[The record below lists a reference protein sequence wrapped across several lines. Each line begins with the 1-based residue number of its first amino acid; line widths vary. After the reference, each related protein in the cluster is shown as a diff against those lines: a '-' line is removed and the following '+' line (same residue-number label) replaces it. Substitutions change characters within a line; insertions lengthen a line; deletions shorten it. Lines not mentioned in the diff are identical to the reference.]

1 MKKYFSISFPHYT
14 PALAV
19 GVLVLLLL
27 SSCFTGVES
36 TKKIELSKEDI
47 RQIKDT
53 PEDTFLNQII
63 PTPHTEWEIGK
74 KFFATDNRTALI
86 FNTNHITSDYEKL
99 GLGGKTLTFA
109 GTDFQTMLDGS
120 KSIVLKFSDGSNIFI
135 FNTKQNA
142 GQLFYSSEIPLVID
156 LDMVESAKQI
166 LVGLKLWTMSSL
178 WYDVNG
184 EKTSG
189 QKFVP
194 ISIIDVLPGDKV
206 FPIKV
211 IFKDSSENTYS
222 MLMNVGNSGIDSRS
236 FANLFSLSD
245 PYEKYA
251 HIDSEIWNLIQ
262 NGQIRNGM
270 TKEEC
275 RLSLGS
281 PKEVNKGHNYSSTL
295 ELWQYT
301 DGVYLQ
307 FQDGLL
313 VNFRQ

>member
-1 MKKYFSISFPHYT
+1 MNKFFSISFIHYT

-19 GVLVLLLL
+19 GVLVFLLLT
-27 SSCFTGVES
+27 SCFTGIES

-47 RQIKDT
+47 RYSKNT
-53 PEDTFLNQII
+53 PEDTFLNNIT
-63 PTPHTEWEIGK
+63 PTPHTQWEIGK
-74 KFFATDNRTALI
+74 KFIATDNRTALI
-86 FNTNHITSDYEKL
+86 FNNNHITSDYEKL
-99 GLGGKTLTFA
+99 GLGGKTLSFE
-109 GTDFQTMLDGS
+109 GTDYQTMIDGTQ
-120 KSIVLKFSDGSNIFI
+120 SIVLKFSDGKNTFI
-135 FNTKQNA
+135 FNTKHNA
-142 GQLFYSSEIPLVID
+142 GELIYSSEIPLIID
-156 LDMVESAKQI
+156 LDMVESAKET
-166 LVGLKLWTMSSL
+166 LVGQKLWTMSSL
-178 WYDVNG
+178 WYDITG

-194 ISIIDVLPGDKV
+194 ISVIDVLPGDKV

-222 MLMNVGNSGIDSRS
+222 MFMNVGNSGIDSRS

-245 PYEKYA
+245 PYEKYP
-251 HIDSEIWNLIQ
+251 HIDSEIWDLIR

-295 ELWQYT
+295 ELWQYA

-313 VNFRQ
+313 VNYRQ

>member
-1 MKKYFSISFPHYT
+1 MKKHFSISLILYT
-14 PALAV
+14 PAHAV

-27 SSCFTGVES
+27 TSCFTGVES

-47 RQIKDT
+47 KYIKNT
-53 PEDTFLNQII
+53 PEDTFLNKII
-63 PTPHTEWEIGK
+63 PTPHIEWEIGK
-74 KFFATDNRTALI
+74 KFIATDNRTALI
-86 FNTNHITSDYEKL
+86 FDSNYITSDYEKL
-99 GLGGKTLTFA
+99 GLGGKTLSFVGIDYHTMID
-109 GTDFQTMLDGS
+109 GT
-120 KSIVLKFSDGSNIFI
+120 KSIVLKFSDGKNIFS
-135 FNTKQNA
+135 FNTKQNENE
-142 GQLFYSSEIPLVID
+142 LFYSSEIPLMID
-156 LDMVESAKQI
+156 LDLVESTKRI
-166 LVGLKLWTMSSL
+166 LCGLKLWTLSSL

-206 FPIKV
+206 FPIKI
-211 IFKDSSENTYS
+211 IFKDSFNKSYS
-222 MLMNVGNSGIDSRS
+222 MFMNVGNSGVDSRS
-236 FANLFSLSD
+236 FSNLFSLSD
-245 PYEKYA
+245 PYEKYS
-251 HIDSEIWNLIQ
+251 HIDKDIWNLIQ

-275 RLSLGS
+275 RLALGS

-313 VNFRQ
+313 INYRQ